1 MRPKSLEEAVRIIT
15 EGVDWVIAINE
26 FLDEFYLSANRQQM
40 IDEEPRLTGDAWLD
54 AYIGAVGEHLARR
67 WKLRIPKWTDDSR
80 RFLETPSF
88 PDKFEFS
95 KPILLRDSP
104 IAFRRRMIFTE
115 AEPLRR
121 GRFPIEGDKQR

>member
-1 MRPKSLEEAVRIIT
+1 MIEKEPK
-15 EGVDWVIAINE
+15 
-26 FLDEFYLSANRQQM
+26 F
-40 IDEEPRLTGDAWLD
+40 TGDAWLD

-67 WKLRIPKWTDDSR
+67 WGLTIPKWTDDPR
-80 RFLETPSF
+80 RFLDTPCF

-104 IAFRRRMIFTE
+104 IAFRRRMIFTD

-121 GRFPIEGDKQR
+121 GRFPAEARK